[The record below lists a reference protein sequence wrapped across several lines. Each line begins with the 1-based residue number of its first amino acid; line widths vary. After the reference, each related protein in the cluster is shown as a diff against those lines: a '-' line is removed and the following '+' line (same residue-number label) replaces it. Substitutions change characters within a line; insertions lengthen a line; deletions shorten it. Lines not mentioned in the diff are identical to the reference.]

1 MRNLK
6 QITKQHLNKLTIAL
20 ALLLVPTTIESKTC
34 EDKLKYPTA
43 AVHNLVQSCFQHLN
57 MNSIQMFGAP
67 IIPVFGINQ
76 CICITDKIRRE
87 IECVEEYMKL
97 VAKELVT
104 EVLGE
109 FSKQC
114 ILEGA
119 MGDGA
124 RKAFLNA
131 IPDNSTKEAPKKEA
145 PKKEAPKKDT
155 SNQKPIT
162 WDDLINK

>member
-6 QITKQHLNKLTIAL
+6 QITRQRLNRLIIAL
-20 ALLLVPTTIESKTC
+20 ALLLVPTAIHSKTC

-43 AVHNLVQSCFQHLN
+43 ALHNLVQSCFQHLN
-57 MNSIQMFGAP
+57 MNSIQMFGSP
-67 IIPVFGINQ
+67 IIPIFGINQ

-87 IECVEEYMKL
+87 FECVEEYMHL
-97 VAKELVT
+97 VVKDVVSK
-104 EVLGE
+104 VLGE
-109 FSKQC
+109 FSIQC

-119 MGDGA
+119 MGDEA
-124 RKAFLNA
+124 RKAY
-131 IPDNSTKEAPKKEA
+131 IGGMDNSTKETPPKE
-145 PKKEAPKKDT
+145 EFKKDT